1 VPNKLLRNKLRIS
14 LCIIC
19 IILLLS
25 QTIYSEQTEANQKQ
39 PLTYLAFGDSLTAG
53 MGSSE
58 TNFLRLDAFVPRLTT
73 HLRSEYEVHVENH
86 GIPGLTS
93 EQLLLY
99 LTEGPG
105 VEEKLEDADLITVTI
120 GGNDLLQLL
129 RSENLTKDQIED
141 TLQQF
146 GQQLEAMISE
156 IRKSNQNVPIHVM
169 GLYTPYDQDHPLH
182 LIGRLAISAYN
193 QELSNRLTSY
203 KNVHLVSVFASFLN
217 NGSQLTHIEQNDIH
231 PNDQG
236 YDVIYN
242 AFKESLSN

>member
-1 VPNKLLRNKLRIS
+1 MLKTLLRNKIRIS
-14 LCIIC
+14 LCFIC
-19 IILLLS
+19 MILLLS
-25 QTIYSEQTEANQKQ
+25 ETIYSKQTEANQKE

-53 MGSSE
+53 LGSSE
-58 TNFLRLDAFVPRLTT
+58 INYLRLNAFVPRLTT
-73 HLRSEYEVHVENH
+73 HLRQEHQVYVENH

-105 VEEKLEDADLITVTI
+105 VEQKLKESDVITVTI

-129 RSENLTKDQIED
+129 RSDNLTKDQIES
-141 TLQQF
+141 TIQQF
-146 GQQLEAMISE
+146 GQQVEQMINE
-156 IRKSNQNVPIHVM
+156 IRDSNEKVPIHVM

-182 LIGRLAISAYN
+182 LTGQLAISSYN
-193 QELSNRLTSY
+193 QELNERLSSY
-203 KNVHLVSVFASFLN
+203 EHVHLVSVYDSFLN
-217 NGSQLTHIEQNDIH
+217 KGSQLTHIEQNDIH

-236 YDVIYN
+236 YEVIFK